1 MNAGQERLTDARDVA
16 YTVSDGVATIS
27 IERAEV
33 YNAFREQT
41 MHELI
46 AAFDDAD
53 ANTDVGVVVLTGAG
67 TEAFST
73 GGDVAM
79 EEAFDPTEGRRMAR
93 LLIRLAE
100 AVRGTGKPVI
110 AKIRGWCVGGG
121 NELNLLCDFAIAAE
135 SARFKHT
142 DSRLGNSPI
151 WYGTQLLPKLV
162 GARRAKEILILG
174 RTYPAEQAA
183 AMGWINEVVPDGELD
198 RTVTEWCQRLL
209 GHSPQAMRLTKISV
223 DADGDLALASVRQ
236 GFETLTHIYG
246 TDEFHEGTQAFLER
260 RAPRFHDVLGPHPHP
275 TDRIS
280 DTDSRSTS

>member
-1 MNAGQERLTDARDVA
+1 MTDARDIA
-16 YTVSDGVATIS
+16 YLVSDGVATIS
-27 IERAEV
+27 IERPEV

-53 ANTDVGVVVLTGAG
+53 ADPEVGVIVLTGSG
-67 TEAFST
+67 SDAFST

-79 EEAFDPTEGRRMAR
+79 EDAFNPNEGRRMAR
-93 LLIRLAE
+93 LLIRLAD

-121 NELNLLCDFAIAAE
+121 NELNLLCDFAIAAQ

-174 RTYPAEQAA
+174 RTYSAEQAA
-183 AMGWINEVVPDGELD
+183 AMGWINESVPDDDLD
-198 RTVTEWCQRLL
+198 TCVAEWCQRLL
-209 GHSPQAMRLTKISV
+209 GHSPQAMRLTKLSV
-223 DADGDLALASVRQ
+223 DTDGDLSPASVRQ
-236 GFETLTHIYG
+236 GFETLAHIYG
-246 TDEFHEGTQAFLER
+246 TSEFHEGTRAFLEGR
-260 RAPRFHDVLGPHPHP
+260 PPRF
-275 TDRIS
+275 S
-280 DTDSRSTS
+280 S